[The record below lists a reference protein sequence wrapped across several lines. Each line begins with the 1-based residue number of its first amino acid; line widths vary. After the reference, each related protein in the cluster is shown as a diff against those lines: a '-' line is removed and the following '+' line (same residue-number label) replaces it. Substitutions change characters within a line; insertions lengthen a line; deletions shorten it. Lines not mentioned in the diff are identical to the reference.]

1 MNVSGPGSTRPF
13 VDRPITDRDAA
24 LAAAEAAATEWG
36 LAPPEP
42 WRTSMNAIFR
52 SGDVV
57 MRVGHTSAPPRAALE
72 LATFL
77 TAHDVRVPRPHPVAP
92 LTVGDLAVTAWE
104 RLEQR
109 DVPVQWEEVGA
120 MVARVHSLDP
130 ALLPPE
136 YPLADPRDLS
146 WWKFEEMLADI
157 LADLDPDA
165 RAGLGRAVE
174 RNSDWVGFALGE
186 SVVCHGDVHPGN
198 VMMVDDGVALLD
210 WDLMCLAPPGW
221 DHAPLLRWH
230 ERWGGGAYYEPF
242 AEGYGWSARGDRF
255 TESVAELR
263 LVAATVMRIRDA
275 PIAPEAQAEA
285 ELRLR
290 YWRGDPDA
298 PPWTAR

>member
-1 MNVSGPGSTRPF
+1 MIKTG
-13 VDRPITDRDAA
+13 
-24 LAAAEAAATEWG
+24 
-36 LAPPEP
+36 
-42 WRTSMNAIFR
+42 IFDQQHLGVLKKAVEVYAR
-52 SGDVV
+52 
-57 MRVGHTSAPPRAALE
+57 RHQ
-72 LATFL
+72 
-77 TAHDVRVPRPHPVAP
+77 
-92 LTVGDLAVTAWE
+92 VTAQNISNVE
-104 RLEQR
+104 TPGYRAQR
-109 DVPVQWEEVGA
+109 V
-120 MVARVHSLDP
+120 
-130 ALLPPE
+130 
-136 YPLADPRDLS
+136 
-146 WWKFEEMLADI
+146 KFEEMLADTV
-157 LADLDPDA
+157 ADLDPDA

-263 LVAATVMRIRDA
+263 LVAATLMRIRDA
-275 PIAPEAQAEA
+275 PTAPEARAEA